1 MKRRDAVGRPSG
13 RSSLLGHPNAKFF
26 DDNGRELRK
35 RTKPRLLGPLRLYLL
50 SLDGF
55 PWVGGGVNRAHGERD
70 RKSGPCQSALQ
81 IVLRIAMTARKIW
94 ASQAD
99 DSFHLDRGYV
109 HGEQFSGDPGIDN
122 APIGTRKAL
131 VNVPTLKPAL
141 IDAGGS
147 LGTNRSR
154 WIADTGETVG
164 RISCRSSRRLCYHL
178 RGQMQQVLSGAGE
191 DCTSFNNL
199 YPRSLTRGRASLELL
214 VGKARQ
220 SAQVTGAGASQV
232 AAVSVSQVLTDSR
245 RHDRFQGCGADA
257 NPSLEMARAGLEH
270 HTWLMAISAHAGKD
284 MGSGVIQIEENIA
297 GIAMLGIGQ
306 QIDVIPL
313 TVACA
318 QKAHHSSTH
327 QLTTI
332 PKPFSWTR
340 LSCGTMNQADEVE
353 IIGHGRELAAD
364 SVRGEEE
371 SAIEHGLEN
380 ESEAPRHYNDFSANG
395 NDPLNSVS
403 QPRGALQF
411 HSLLGTQNW

>member
-1 MKRRDAVGRPSG
+1 MGRMRAATSLAACFSCAALGKLVRTTSRRIGAPQGAHSHGQGPREISADTAFQEGAGLEARAR
-13 RSSLLGHPNAKFF
+13 RSA
-26 DDNGRELRK
+26 
-35 RTKPRLLGPLRLYLL
+35 
-50 SLDGF
+50 
-55 PWVGGGVNRAHGERD
+55 
-70 RKSGPCQSALQ
+70 CQSALQ

-109 HGEQFSGDPGIDN
+109 HGEQFSGDPEIDN

-164 RISCRSSRRLCYHL
+164 RISCRSCRRLCYHL

-245 RHDRFQGCGADA
+245 GH
-257 NPSLEMARAGLEH
+257 
-270 HTWLMAISAHAGKD
+270 D

-297 GIAMLGIGQ
+297 GIYVRCHHSRIDLWGIG
-306 QIDVIPL
+306 L
-313 TVACA
+313 
-318 QKAHHSSTH
+318 
-327 QLTTI
+327 
-332 PKPFSWTR
+332 
-340 LSCGTMNQADEVE
+340 
-353 IIGHGRELAAD
+353 LAL
-364 SVRGEEE
+364 G
-371 SAIEHGLEN
+371 
-380 ESEAPRHYNDFSANG
+380 
-395 NDPLNSVS
+395 
-403 QPRGALQF
+403 
-411 HSLLGTQNW
+411 LGTLQIVLDTGQKLRLVRFPLHPLLRHALALRPGRDGDTRSQDQQPDRGSLRPARSLHRWG